1 MTISQACATFCIHVP
16 MLEVSAPNQSS
27 RKLRW
32 VRATAMRYAAW
43 VNCACK
49 NADLIAY

>member
-1 MTISQACATFCIHVP
+1 VTISHACATFCIQVP
-16 MLEVSAPNQSS
+16 MLEVSAPNQSN

-32 VRATAMRYAAW
+32 VKATVMRWAAC

-49 NADLIAY
+49 NDDLIAY